1 MTCPIEYLTKLLLID
16 NVHINN
22 QLMIAMLLDNET
34 EQSGDCRFVI
44 GPNWNYLMLFDV
56 ILTVVHTDEVIDKSI
71 ERFGKHIIVK
81 FTTSKSCFLRLIHLT
96 AFRTKKIQNKRQ
108 SGQCDG

>member
-16 NVHINN
+16 DVHINN

-34 EQSGDCRFVI
+34 DQSGDCWFVI

-56 ILTVVHTDEVIDKSI
+56 LLTVVHTDEVIDKSI
-71 ERFGKHIIVK
+71 KRSGNQVIVE
-81 FTTSKSCFLRLIHLT
+81 FTTSKSRVIRLYHLT
-96 AFRTKKIQNKRQ
+96 FFRTKRIQNKRK
-108 SGQCDG
+108 SGQHNG